1 MVPEVPLELHVA
13 DVAPPPKVPIDRSK
27 VCVAHIVWSAP
38 ASTVA
43 ASCIV
48 IFTVSTAGLQT
59 PEGLLEVKVSVTVPT
74 EISAVLG
81 V

>member
-1 MVPEVPLELHVA
+1 MVPEVPLELQVA
-13 DVAPPPKVPIDRSK
+13 EVAPPPKVPMDRSK

-48 IFTVSTAGLQT
+48 IVTVSIAALHT
-59 PEGLLEVKVSVTVPT
+59 PEGLLEVKVSVTVPA
-74 EISAVLG
+74 EISVLLG